1 MTSYQDVYDVFLR
14 HIDDVE
20 ILYPLEDETDEEHQE
35 RLSIL
40 CYEYLRGAISRFFYA
55 ETPLTRDDANN
66 SFVNTLRDVE
76 VEILGLYMLR
86 EYYRKKLN
94 FLASLRHS
102 FSDKDWKSHDKSN
115 AMNQYRQML
124 KEAEKEIE
132 ELRTSNSMFDSNGN
146 LTGWW

>member
-20 ILYPLEDETDEEHQE
+20 ILYPLADETDEEHQE

-40 CYEYLRGAISRFFYA
+40 CYEYLKGAIARFFYS
-55 ETPLTRDDANN
+55 ETPLIRDDANN
-66 SFVNTLRDVE
+66 SFENTLREVE

-124 KEAEKEIE
+124 KEVEKEIE